1 VLYQLSYQTNWDFQA
16 FLATTQL
23 MLKTARIMYTLFQFA
38 VQMDKFDV
46 LYLHSYTDMY
56 IDIALACAEICH
68 RSLLA

>member
-1 VLYQLSYQTNWDFQA
+1 
-16 FLATTQL
+16 

>member
-1 VLYQLSYQTNWDFQA
+1 
-16 FLATTQL
+16 

-38 VQMDKFDV
+38 VQIDKFDV

-56 IDIALACAEICH
+56 IDIALHLSFLACAEICH